1 MTRLAFGPFVRLK
14 GVPMLDPV
22 FDAPDRQEWDELDW
36 ERFLQRADARTA
48 KYQELYE
55 TLAQHPNRDLLIA
68 HEMGWEEELRRCGGE
83 RNCPACEDRFDCEAY
98 ELMRLMSDPQSL
110 EEDPDAA
117 ELMACFEQL
126 RDIPAYCRAQ
136 EFAAALEEK
145 LRASVPRWANDE
157 EARNAAFHAQM
168 VPAQIAG
175 GHGIGYERDS
185 LCGNIANCK
194 RALRSLDQCLDELAG
209 LTARGL
215 LGAPDLEQVRTQAAS
230 LVQEVTCWIDQLRGR
245 IWWR

>member
-1 MTRLAFGPFVRLK
+1 
-14 GVPMLDPV
+14 MLDPV
-22 FDAPDRQEWDELDW
+22 FDAPGRDEWDEFDW

-55 TLAQHPNRDLLIA
+55 TLAKHPNRDLLIA
-68 HEMGWEEELRRCGGE
+68 HEMGWEEDLRRCGGE
-83 RNCPACEDRFDCEAY
+83 RNCPSCAERFDCEAY
-98 ELMRLMSDPQSL
+98 ELQRLMADPQSMS
-110 EEDPDAA
+110 EDPDAD
-117 ELMACFEQL
+117 ELIACFEQL
-126 RDIPAYCRAQ
+126 RDVPAYCRAQ
-136 EFAAALEEK
+136 EFATALEEK
-145 LRASVPRWANDE
+145 FRAGVPRWADDE

-194 RALRSLDQCLDELAG
+194 RALRSLEQCMEGMAALC
-209 LTARGL
+209 ARGML
-215 LGAPDLEQVRTQAAS
+215 NASDVEQMRRLATAVDR
-230 LVQEVTCWIDQLRGR
+230 EVTCWIDQLRGR